1 MKELTI
7 IIRAGRLTIIADGV
21 QLEPTALT
29 LEYREDAPL
38 LLSFVLP
45 MERGGTTGGEYI
57 S

>member
-7 IIRAGRLTIIADGV
+7 IIRAGRLAIVADGV
-21 QLEPTALT
+21 QLQPTALT
-29 LEYREDAPL
+29 LEYREDTPL

-45 MERGGTTGGEYI
+45 MERGGPTGSEYI

>member
-7 IIRAGRLTIIADGV
+7 IIRAGRLAIIADGV

-45 MERGGTTGGEYI
+45 MERGGPTGGEYI

>member
-7 IIRAGRLTIIADGV
+7 IIRAGRLAIVADGV

-45 MERGGTTGGEYI
+45 MERGGPTGSEYI